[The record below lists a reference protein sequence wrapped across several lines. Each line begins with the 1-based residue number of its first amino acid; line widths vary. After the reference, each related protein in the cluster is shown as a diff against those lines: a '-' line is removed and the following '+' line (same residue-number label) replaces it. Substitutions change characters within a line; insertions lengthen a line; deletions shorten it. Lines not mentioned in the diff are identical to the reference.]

1 MAKINIEYLKEGMI
15 LNSDVKD
22 INGRLILGAEAVL
35 TEKHLYIFKSWGVTE
50 ADIKGITEEEV
61 DVLVTEE
68 IPPPILEKA
77 EKKLG
82 EIFRHTDHNHTVIKE
97 LFRFCTLRE
106 ARLIS
111 NEII

>member
-68 IPPPILEKA
+68 IPPLILEKA

-82 EIFRHTDHNHTVIKE
+82 EIFRHTDHNHPVIKE

-111 NEII
+111 NEIT